1 MVREKSMKTVND
13 TITYKMNI
21 GLRNLLRILTKS
33 QVNDQ
38 VEARIDSQVWV
49 KPRDQVCLQVWAQLK
64 QNKKL

>member
-1 MVREKSMKTVND
+1 MKNVNE
-13 TITYKMNI
+13 TIDNKMKRNT
-21 GLRNLLRILTKS
+21 LRVVVKS

>member
-1 MVREKSMKTVND
+1 MANKKSMKTVND